1 MNAVQESI
9 HVHLTLYVLIMM
21 EVMHVHVK
29 MDTQE
34 MADMAAIVCINITRQ
49 TFNRYVTYD

>member
-21 EVMHVHVK
+21 EVIYVHVK
-29 MDTQE
+29 MATRETADT
-34 MADMAAIVCINITRQ
+34 AVIVCCIHIP
-49 TFNRYVTYD
+49 

>member
-21 EVMHVHVK
+21 EVIYVHVK